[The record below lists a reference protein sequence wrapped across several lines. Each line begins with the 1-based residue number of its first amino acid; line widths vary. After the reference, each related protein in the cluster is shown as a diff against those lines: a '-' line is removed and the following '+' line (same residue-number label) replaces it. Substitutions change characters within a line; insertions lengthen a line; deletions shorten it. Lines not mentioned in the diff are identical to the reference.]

1 MKLEDLESS
10 LNHEL
15 SWRKQEISS
24 LNLIAFK
31 THNASDKD
39 ETLYQTIM
47 KTLFLLLYS
56 HWEGCVKKTCKL
68 YLKYLS
74 NQNIITSNMTNNFS
88 ALVLQ
93 RSIDLCADEKSTQ
106 SLNIANYLNFI
117 DLHENKLTKKF
128 RLDIK
133 VDQDLDDGF
142 IQTHSNLTYK
152 NFKNIIKS
160 LNLPFYQYYFSED
173 NKVDALDINGE
184 TQRVEYLRY
193 ILDFNLIAHRNAIA
207 HGSTT
212 VSLDYDDY
220 SRLEHKTLFLL
231 SLHVEDIIEFCYKQ
245 LYLKEK
251 NTGLIDYIESQNL
264 KVNSF
269 FDNIDRKVNEDHLED
284 LNIPAI

>member
-1 MKLEDLESS
+1 MKLDDLEAF

-15 SWRKQEISS
+15 SWRKQEIAS

-31 THNASDKD
+31 THNDSNKD
-39 ETLYQTIM
+39 QILYQTIM

-56 HWEGCVKKTCKL
+56 HWEGCIKKTSKL

-74 NQNIITSNMTNNFS
+74 NQNIITASMTNNFS

-93 RSIDLCADEKSTQ
+93 RSIDLCSDEKSLQ
-106 SLNIANYLNFI
+106 SLNITNYLNFI
-117 DLHENKLTKKF
+117 NLHENKLTKKF
-128 RLDIK
+128 KIDIK
-133 VDQDLDDGF
+133 IDQDLDDGF

-160 LNLPFYQYYFSED
+160 LNLPFYNYYFSEET
-173 NKVDALDINGE
+173 KVDVLDINQE
-184 TQRVEYLRY
+184 IQTIEYLKN
-193 ILDFNLIAHRNAIA
+193 ILDFNLVAHRNAIA

-220 SRLEHKTLFLL
+220 LKLEEKTLFLL
-231 SLHVEDIIEFCYKQ
+231 SIHVEDIIEFCYNEF
-245 LYLKEK
+245 YLKEK
-251 NTGLIDYIESQNL
+251 NIALLNYIESQNN

-269 FDNIDRKVNEDHLED
+269 FNNIDRELSSAD
-284 LNIPAI
+284 LDDITV